1 MKLFRLSATIVSI
14 VALCAAALVGYLL
27 LTSPKIDQTAFD
39 YLETAPTTASPTKVT
54 VRYLGNTNL
63 LVSDGVTYILTDGW
77 FSRFS
82 TWKVLSGK
90 IAPDLDAIDMG
101 LDRAGIAELAAVIPV
116 HSHYDHAMDAPEVA
130 KRTGALL
137 VGSEST
143 ANIGRGWNLP
153 ETQIKVP
160 GEGEVLTLGAFNIT
174 LVRSKHFT
182 FPGDLMGSQAAVGA
196 TIDAPLV
203 PPVAVQ
209 DYREGGSYS
218 ILIEHPS
225 GTALLQGSAGFIP
238 NGLDHL
244 DVDVLFLG
252 IGGLGS
258 QTKDYQDGYWQHV
271 VTATNPS
278 LVVPVHW
285 DSLTHPLSDTPVVAN
300 RLWSDVLNFAP
311 KKSIELVDQK
321 AKTDELAVRY
331 LPMWEDVTLF
341 PLTNP

>member
-1 MKLFRLSATIVSI
+1 M
-14 VALCAAALVGYLL
+14 
-27 LTSPKIDQTAFD
+27 
-39 YLETAPTTASPTKVT
+39 
-54 VRYLGNTNL
+54 
-63 LVSDGVTYILTDGW
+63 
-77 FSRFS
+77 
-82 TWKVLSGK
+82 LSGK

-160 GEGEVLTLGAFNIT
+160 GEGEVLTFGAFNIT

-311 KKSIELVDQK
+311 KRSIELVDQK
-321 AKTDELAVRY
+321 AKKDELAVRY